1 MPSRLPEVVPL
12 LCAALAYDIERG
24 AASVRT
30 HPNPNPSPI
39 PSPNPNPSP
48 SPTPSPTPDQ
58 VGTHVRDAACYVCWA
73 FARAFEPS
81 VMAPHRAL
89 TLT

>member
-24 AASVRT
+24 AAS
-30 HPNPNPSPI
+30 
-39 PSPNPNPSP
+39 
-48 SPTPSPTPDQ
+48 

-81 VMAPHRAL
+81 VMAPHR
-89 TLT
+89 TLTRRIEP